1 MAPSN
6 NEIDC
11 NSGKSSKK
19 KTTMAS
25 STAVKIKRKRKS
37 HSLSVSISTLQNTDH
52 LPSLVVTTIE
62 NAEKKSATERNM
74 TKPPPKSPA
83 YKPNNFNPSMQPHLM
98 ASTSITS
105 PSSLSNGF
113 SSSPMSSF
121 SSPTSARGR
130 PKTASQIKEMFDAGE
145 QEEDDDGGSSDEENA
160 EGFFNNNNCI
170 DNDNNNDK
178 DNDPTDDTVQEDS
191 GGVDTNTT
199 NASTSTL
206 SSATDVLDKWK
217 YLRETLNMFVFN
229 NGEPA
234 NPADIKTFI
243 PDDYNPSNDTTTA
256 FNNADN
262 PGNWPA
268 YCYTAKQV
276 KGGGYVYH
284 RLPGGATP
292 VPATDGFSGPIRTIG
307 GCKIYYGGS
316 DGTWGV
322 NPDTDKFYSRSN
334 ATPINLL
341 PKERRTVLDCE
352 KLRKYGV
359 NTDRISSEDA
369 LFFLQL
375 LLPLTNTN
383 AKGGINEYSEDQQK
397 HLVVDE
403 RKPYYNEVATFSSAN
418 MQSLCGNADSCHNSP
433 RLFSTKEQIQFDGIT
448 IANGNVG
455 GGHDYHNLWNP
466 NDDKHNK
473 YVVQCSLKP
482 TRFLEVKKYRKYNNN
497 IMGE

>member
-19 KTTMAS
+19 KKAMAS
-25 STAVKIKRKRKS
+25 STAVKSKRKRKNR
-37 HSLSVSISTLQNTDH
+37 SLSVSISTLQNTDH

-83 YKPNNFNPSMQPHLM
+83 YKPTNFNPSMQPHLM

-130 PKTASQIKEMFDAGE
+130 PKTASQIKELFDTGE
-145 QEEDDDGGSSDEENA
+145 QEEDDVGGSSDEENA
-160 EGFFNNNNCI
+160 EGFFNNNNGTDS
-170 DNDNNNDK
+170 DNDNDN
-178 DNDPTDDTVQEDS
+178 DNDPTVDTFQEDS
-191 GGVDTNTT
+191 GGVDT
-199 NASTSTL
+199 STS

-234 NPADIKTFI
+234 HPADIKTFI
-243 PDDYNPSNDTTTA
+243 PDDFNPSNITTTA

-292 VPATDGFSGPIRTIG
+292 VPATDEFSGPIRTIG

-316 DGTWGV
+316 DGAWGV
-322 NPDTDKFYSRSN
+322 NLDTDTFFSRSN

-352 KLRKYGV
+352 KLKKYGV
-359 NTDRISSEDA
+359 NMNRISSEDA

-418 MQSLCGNADSCHNSP
+418 MQSWCGNADSCHNSP

-466 NDDKHNK
+466 NDDKHSK

-497 IMGE
+497 IIGE